1 MGDDAVAAHSAD
13 PGALV
18 EGYEAMRDAVLGGRP
33 EGWRHAYGVLAGR
46 GMAAWMATW
55 ASLASAPAAGTP
67 ASTSPV
73 PSTPSSSLTTDPSTN
88 PTLSSLRNAGEIVAV
103 VAQMALAHL

>member
-1 MGDDAVAAHSAD
+1 VADAPAAEHRPD

-18 EGYEAMRDAVLGGRP
+18 EGYEAMRDAVVGGQADR
-33 EGWRHAYGVLAGR
+33 WRHGYGVLVGR

-55 ASLASAPAAGTP
+55 ASLAPAPAAGTP
-67 ASTSPV
+67 APAAG
-73 PSTPSSSLTTDPSTN
+73 PSTPSSPLITDPS
-88 PTLSSLRNAGEIVAV
+88 TLSSLRNAGEIVSV